1 MNKIQLLTNLFNILL
16 IICLKPYLSDSTIT
30 QNFTVISLC
39 LNSIALGVFIFL
51 FFYRTNRE
59 GRLSSLYFDSKSK
72 EEIFDSLCKKVTI
85 NEGKFVFYWIWG
97 ANIDY
102 LPQKV
107 RNSDIMNSVDTE
119 EFLDSSHVM

>member
-16 IICLKPYLSDSTIT
+16 IICFKPYIHESSII
-30 QNFTVISLC
+30 QNCTVISLC

-59 GRLSSLYFDSKSK
+59 VRLSSLYFDSNNT
-72 EEIFDSLCKKVTI
+72 EEIFNRLCKKVTI
-85 NEGKFVFYWIWG
+85 NEGKFVFYWVWG

-102 LPQKV
+102 FPEKT
-107 RNSDIMNSVDTE
+107 RNSDVMNSVDTE